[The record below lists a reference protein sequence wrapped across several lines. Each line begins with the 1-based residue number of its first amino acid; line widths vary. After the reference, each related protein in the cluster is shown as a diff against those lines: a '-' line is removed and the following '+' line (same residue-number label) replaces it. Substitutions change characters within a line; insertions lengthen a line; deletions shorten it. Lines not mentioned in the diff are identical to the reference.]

1 MWIELIWF
9 IVRVDEMDVV
19 DKGVMVVWM
28 KMISLVEV
36 VMRVVMVCVMEVLM
50 MLCFGVMRTNW
61 CFVLSPCN
69 LH

>member
-19 DKGVMVVWM
+19 EKGVMVVWM

-36 VMRVVMVCVMEVLM
+36 VMRVIMVCVMESVDEVV
-50 MLCFGVMRTNW
+50 FW
-61 CFVLSPCN
+61 CDED
-69 LH
+69 

>member
-19 DKGVMVVWM
+19 DKGFMVVWM

-36 VMRVVMVCVMEVLM
+36 VMRVIMVCVMESDEVV
-50 MLCFGVMRTNW
+50 FGVMRTNW
-61 CFVLSPCN
+61 CFVLSPSN